1 MKIFVTGAD
10 GFIGSHLVERLVK
23 NKYKVTALC
32 LYNTNSSIGSM
43 TNIKKNILK
52 KVKIIF
58 GDIRDMNFV
67 NNIVKKNDLVINLA
81 ALISIPYSYV
91 NPNSYVTTNINGTF
105 NILESCRINNKR
117 LIHTSTSE
125 IYGNAKKFPIS
136 EEEMPLSQSPYAAT
150 KIAGDQLALS
160 YYKSYNLPVT
170 IIRPFNTFGPRQ
182 SARAIIPT
190 IISQA
195 LKRDT
200 IKLGFLKAKRNFNY
214 VDSTIDG
221 YIAAIKSR
229 KGIGEIINIGSEL
242 EISIENLVKIIS
254 KNLKKKLVIQ
264 IDKKRIRPEKSEIF
278 RLIADGKKAKRLLN
292 WKTKMNKKYFEDS
305 IKKTIDW
312 YITSK
317 NQNQINDKIY
327 NI

>member
-23 NKYKVTALC
+23 NKHKVTALC
-32 LYNTNSSIGSM
+32 LYNTNNSIGSM
-43 TNIKKNILK
+43 NDIKKNILN
-52 KVKIIF
+52 KIKIVF
-58 GDIRDMNFV
+58 GDIRDLSLI

-91 NPNSYVTTNINGTF
+91 NPNSYVTTNINGTL
-105 NILESCRINNKR
+105 NILEACRINNKR

-160 YYKSYNLPVT
+160 YFKSFNLPVT
-170 IIRPFNTFGPRQ
+170 IVRPFNTFGPRQ

-195 LKRDT
+195 LKRDK
-200 IKLGFLKAKRNFNY
+200 IKLGFLNTKRNFNY
-214 VDSTIDG
+214 IDTTIDG
-221 YIAAIKSR
+221 YLAAIKSS
-229 KGIGEIINIGSEL
+229 KGIGEIINLGSDL
-242 EISIENLVKIIS
+242 EVSVRDLVKIIS
-254 KNLKKKLVIQ
+254 KGLKKKLVIQ
-264 IDKKRIRPEKSEIF
+264 IDKKRIRPKKSEIL
-278 RLIADGKKAKRLLN
+278 RLVADSKKAKKLLN
-292 WKTKMNKKYFEDS
+292 WQSKMNKKYFEIS
-305 IKKTIDW
+305 IKKTLDW
-312 YITSK
+312 YINNT
-317 NQNQINDKIY
+317 NRNQINDKIY

>member
-1 MKIFVTGAD
+1 MRIFVTGAD

-43 TNIKKNILK
+43 ANIKKNILK
-52 KVKIIF
+52 KINITF
-58 GDIRDMNFV
+58 GDIRDISFIND
-67 NNIVKKNDLVINLA
+67 IVKKNDLIINLA

-105 NILESCRINNKR
+105 NILESCRIYNKR

-125 IYGNAKKFPIS
+125 IYGNVKKFPIS
-136 EEEMPLSQSPYAAT
+136 EKEIPLSQSPYAAT
-150 KIAGDQLALS
+150 KIAADQLALS

-170 IIRPFNTFGPRQ
+170 IVRPFNTFGPRQ

-195 LKRDT
+195 LKRDI
-200 IKLGFLKAKRNFNY
+200 IKLGLIKTKRNFNY
-214 VDSTIDG
+214 IDSTIDG
-221 YIAAIKSR
+221 YTAAIKSR
-229 KGIGEIINIGSEL
+229 KGIGEIINIGSEF
-242 EISIENLVKIIS
+242 EVSIEDLVKIIS
-254 KNLKKKLVIQ
+254 KNMNKKLVIK
-264 IDKKRIRPEKSEIF
+264 IDKNRIRPDKSEIF
-278 RLIADGKKAKRLLN
+278 RLTADGKKAKKLLN
-292 WKTKMNKKYFEDS
+292 WKTKMNKKYFENG
-305 IKKTIDW
+305 IKKTIEW
-312 YITSK
+312 YRVNK
-317 NQNQINDKIY
+317 NNLQINDKIY

>member
-23 NKYKVTALC
+23 NKHKVTALC
-32 LYNTNSSIGSM
+32 LYNTNNSIGSM
-43 TNIKKNILK
+43 NDIKKNILN
-52 KVKIIF
+52 KIKIVF
-58 GDIRDMNFV
+58 GDIRDLSLI

-91 NPNSYVTTNINGTF
+91 NPNSYVTTNINGTL
-105 NILESCRINNKR
+105 NILEACRINNKR

-160 YYKSYNLPVT
+160 YFKSFNLPVT
-170 IIRPFNTFGPRQ
+170 IVRPFNTFGPRQ

-195 LKRDT
+195 LKRDK
-200 IKLGFLKAKRNFNY
+200 IKLGFLNTKRNFNY
-214 VDSTIDG
+214 IDTTIDG
-221 YIAAIKSR
+221 YLAAIKSS
-229 KGIGEIINIGSEL
+229 KGIGEIINLGSDL
-242 EISIENLVKIIS
+242 EVSIRDLVKVIS
-254 KNLKKKLVIQ
+254 KGLKKKLVIQ
-264 IDKKRIRPEKSEIF
+264 IDKKRIRPKKSEIL
-278 RLIADGKKAKRLLN
+278 RLVADSKKAKKLLN
-292 WKTKMNKKYFEDS
+292 WQSKMNKKYFEIS
-305 IKKTIDW
+305 IKKTLDW
-312 YITSK
+312 YINNT
-317 NQNQINDKIY
+317 NRNQINDKIY

>member
-1 MKIFVTGAD
+1 MRIFVTGAD

-23 NKYKVTALC
+23 NKHKVTALC
-32 LYNTNSSIGSM
+32 LYNTNNTIGSM
-43 TNIKKNILK
+43 AYIEKNILK
-52 KVKIIF
+52 KIKIVY
-58 GDIRDMNFV
+58 GDIRDLSFIND
-67 NNIVKKNDLVINLA
+67 IIQKNDLIINLA

-91 NPNSYVTTNINGTF
+91 NPSSYVTTNINGTF
-105 NILESCRINNKR
+105 NILESCRINNKK

-150 KIAGDQLALS
+150 KIAADQLALS
-160 YYKSYNLPVT
+160 YHKSYNLPVT

-200 IKLGFLKAKRNFNY
+200 IKLGFLKTKRNFNY
-214 VDSTIDG
+214 IDTTIDG
-221 YIAAIKSR
+221 YIAAIHSK
-229 KGIGEIINIGSEL
+229 KAIGEIINIGSEL
-242 EISIENLVKIIS
+242 EVSIESLVKIVS
-254 KNLKKKLVIQ
+254 KYLNKKLFIKV
-264 IDKKRIRPEKSEIF
+264 DKKRIRPKKSEIF
-278 RLIADGKKAKRLLN
+278 RLTADGKKAKKLLN
-292 WKTKMNKKYFEDS
+292 WKTKMGKKYFENG

-312 YITSK
+312 YIVNENK
-317 NQNQINDKIY
+317 NQINDKIY

>member
-58 GDIRDMNFV
+58 GDIRDMTFV

-136 EEEMPLSQSPYAAT
+136 EEEIPLSQSPYAAT

-160 YYKSYNLPVT
+160 YFKSYNLPVT

-200 IKLGFLKAKRNFNY
+200 IKLGLLKAKRNFNY
-214 VDSTIDG
+214 IDTTIDG
-221 YIAAIKSR
+221 YVAAIKSR

-242 EISIENLVKIIS
+242 EISVENLVKIIG
-254 KNLKKKLVIQ
+254 KNLKKKI
-264 IDKKRIRPEKSEIF
+264 S
-278 RLIADGKKAKRLLN
+278 
-292 WKTKMNKKYFEDS
+292 Y
-305 IKKTIDW
+305 
-312 YITSK
+312 
-317 NQNQINDKIY
+317 
-327 NI
+327 

>member
-23 NKYKVTALC
+23 NKHKVTALC
-32 LYNTNSSIGSM
+32 LYNTNNSIGSM
-43 TNIKKNILK
+43 IDIKKNILK
-52 KVKIIF
+52 KIKIVF
-58 GDIRDMNFV
+58 GDIRDLSLI

-91 NPNSYVTTNINGTF
+91 NPNSYVTTNINGTL
-105 NILESCRINNKR
+105 NILEACRINNKR

-160 YYKSYNLPVT
+160 YFKSFNLPIT
-170 IIRPFNTFGPRQ
+170 IVRPFNTFGPRQ

-195 LKRDT
+195 LKRDK
-200 IKLGFLKAKRNFNY
+200 IKLGFVNTKRNFNY
-214 VDSTIDG
+214 IDTTIDG
-221 YIAAIKSR
+221 YIAAIKAK
-229 KGIGEIINIGSEL
+229 KGIGEIINLGSDL
-242 EISIENLVKIIS
+242 EVSIKDLVKIIS
-254 KNLKKKLVIQ
+254 KGLKKKLLIEV
-264 IDKKRIRPEKSEIF
+264 DKKRIRPKKSEIF
-278 RLIADGKKAKRLLN
+278 RLVADSKKAKKLLN
-292 WKTKMNKKYFEDS
+292 WKTKMNKKYFERS
-305 IKKTIDW
+305 IKKTLDW
-312 YITSK
+312 YIHNTNK
-317 NQNQINDKIY
+317 NQINDKIY

>member
-10 GFIGSHLVERLVK
+10 GFVGSYLVERLVK
-23 NKYKVTALC
+23 NKHKVTALC

-58 GDIRDMNFV
+58 GDIRDMTFV
-67 NNIVKKNDLVINLA
+67 NDIVKKNDLVINLA

-136 EEEMPLSQSPYAAT
+136 EEEIPLSQSPYAAT

-160 YYKSYNLPVT
+160 YFKSYNLPVT

-200 IKLGFLKAKRNFNY
+200 IKLGLLKAKRNFNY
-214 VDSTIDG
+214 IDTTIDG
-221 YIAAIKSR
+221 YVAAIKSR

-242 EISIENLVKIIS
+242 EISVENLVKIIG
-254 KNLKKKLVIQ
+254 KNLKKKLVIKT
-264 IDKKRIRPEKSEIF
+264 DKKRIRPKKSEIF
-278 RLIADGKKAKRLLN
+278 RLIADGKKAKKLLN
-292 WKTKMNKKYFEDS
+292 WKTKMNKRYFEES
-305 IKKTIDW
+305 IKKTIEW
-312 YITSK
+312 YMTSK

>member
-23 NKYKVTALC
+23 NNHKVTALC
-32 LYNTNSSIGSM
+32 LYNTNNSIGSM
-43 TNIKKNILK
+43 IDIKKGILK
-52 KVKIIF
+52 KIKIIF
-58 GDIRDMNFV
+58 GDIRDLSLI

-91 NPNSYVTTNINGTF
+91 NPNSYVTTNINGTL
-105 NILESCRINNKR
+105 NILEACRINNKR

-160 YYKSYNLPVT
+160 YFKSFNLPVT
-170 IIRPFNTFGPRQ
+170 IVRPFNTFGPRQ

-195 LKRDT
+195 LKRDK
-200 IKLGFLKAKRNFNY
+200 IKLGFINTKRNFNY
-214 VDSTIDG
+214 IDTTIDG
-221 YIAAIKSR
+221 YLAAIKSK
-229 KGIGEIINIGSEL
+229 KGIGEIINLGSDL
-242 EISIENLVKIIS
+242 EVSIKDLVKIIS
-254 KNLKKKLVIQ
+254 RGLNKKLFIK
-264 IDKKRIRPEKSEIF
+264 IDKKRIRPEKSEIL
-278 RLIADGKKAKRLLN
+278 RLVADSKKAKKLLN
-292 WKTKMNKKYFEDS
+292 WKTKMSTKYFERS
-305 IKKTIDW
+305 IKKTLDW
-312 YITSK
+312 YIHNT
-317 NQNQINDKIY
+317 NRNQINDKIY

>member
-23 NKYKVTALC
+23 NKHKVTALC
-32 LYNTNSSIGSM
+32 LYNTNNSIGSM
-43 TNIKKNILK
+43 NDIKKNILN
-52 KVKIIF
+52 KIKIVF
-58 GDIRDMNFV
+58 GDIRDLSLI

-91 NPNSYVTTNINGTF
+91 NPNSYVTTNINGTL
-105 NILESCRINNKR
+105 NILEACRINNKR

-160 YYKSYNLPVT
+160 YFKSFNLPVT
-170 IIRPFNTFGPRQ
+170 IVRPFNTFGPRQ

-195 LKRDT
+195 LKRDK
-200 IKLGFLKAKRNFNY
+200 IKLGFLNTKRNFNY
-214 VDSTIDG
+214 IDTTIDG
-221 YIAAIKSR
+221 YLAAIKSS
-229 KGIGEIINIGSEL
+229 KGIGEIINLGSDL
-242 EISIENLVKIIS
+242 EVSIRDLVKVIS
-254 KNLKKKLVIQ
+254 KGLKKKLVIQ
-264 IDKKRIRPEKSEIF
+264 IDKKRIRPKKSEIF
-278 RLIADGKKAKRLLN
+278 RLVADSKKAKKLLN
-292 WKTKMNKKYFEDS
+292 WQSKMNKKYFEIS
-305 IKKTIDW
+305 IKKTLDW
-312 YITSK
+312 YINNT
-317 NQNQINDKIY
+317 NRNQINDKIY

>member
-23 NKYKVTALC
+23 NKHKVTALC

-58 GDIRDMNFV
+58 GDIRDMTFV
-67 NNIVKKNDLVINLA
+67 NDIVKKNDLVINLA

-136 EEEMPLSQSPYAAT
+136 EEEIPLSQSPYAAT

-160 YYKSYNLPVT
+160 YFKSYNLPVT

-200 IKLGFLKAKRNFNY
+200 IKLGLLKAKRNFNY
-214 VDSTIDG
+214 IDTTIDG
-221 YIAAIKSR
+221 YVAAFKSR

-242 EISIENLVKIIS
+242 EISVENLVKIIG
-254 KNLKKKLVIQ
+254 KNLKKKLVIKT
-264 IDKKRIRPEKSEIF
+264 DKKRIRPKKSEIF
-278 RLIADGKKAKRLLN
+278 RLIADGKKAKKLLN
-292 WKTKMNKKYFEDS
+292 WKTKMNKRYFEES
-305 IKKTIDW
+305 IKKTIEW
-312 YITSK
+312 YMTSK